1 MSDILILKFELNLF
15 IILSTFKKAITSSRL
30 RVITFLLLIAKGI
43 MGIALFELIFARHTF
58 DYFTL
63 VLII

>member
-1 MSDILILKFELNLF
+1 MSDILILKFERNLF

-30 RVITFLLLIAKGI
+30 RVKPFPLLIAKGI